1 MFEFCNFSQF
11 SQKLKNYNNKNKE
24 ILLFNFSFE
33 DKNLKKRKPIIF
45 LEIFFLIIYIY
56 RISLVLTFY
65 FNL

>member
-33 DKNLKKRKPIIF
+33 DKNLKKKKKPIIF
-45 LEIFFLIIYIY
+45 LEIFFLIKYIYI
-56 RISLVLTFY
+56 
-65 FNL
+65 

>member
-33 DKNLKKRKPIIF
+33 DKNLKKKKNLLYF
-45 LEIFFLIIYIY
+45 LKFF
-56 RISLVLTFY
+56 F
-65 FNL
+65 